1 MLNLITALKITD
13 PTLTYALIVSIIN
26 HINYHTIIGDFMS
39 TEKIAITV
47 PPAFLIKLDS
57 WAKKTGKSRS
67 RFIVEE
73 MDKRLIEL
81 EDEEITR
88 LYNKAYGDSKAG
100 TGNSELAEEMF
111 AASAVHEEEDK
122 W

>member
-1 MLNLITALKITD
+1 MTTQ
-13 PTLTYALIVSIIN
+13 
-26 HINYHTIIGDFMS
+26 
-39 TEKIAITV
+39 KIAITV
-47 PPAFLIKLDS
+47 PPVFLIKLDS

-73 MDKRLIEL
+73 MDKRLMAL

-88 LYNKAYGDSKAG
+88 LYNKTYGNPEDRVKSID
-100 TGNSELAEEMF
+100 LAEEML
-111 AASAVHEEEDK
+111 AAGAVHEEEDK

>member
-1 MLNLITALKITD
+1 
-13 PTLTYALIVSIIN
+13 VS
-26 HINYHTIIGDFMS
+26 TQ
-39 TEKIAITV
+39 KIAITV

-57 WAKKTGKSRS
+57 RAKKAGKSRS

-73 MDKRLIEL
+73 MDKRIIEL
-81 EDEEITR
+81 EDEEITK
-88 LYNKAYGDSKAG
+88 LYNKAYGDAEEIAKDW
-100 TGNSELAEEMF
+100 ELAEEMF

>member
-1 MLNLITALKITD
+1 
-13 PTLTYALIVSIIN
+13 
-26 HINYHTIIGDFMS
+26 MS
-39 TEKIAITV
+39 TQKIAITV
-47 PPAFLIKLDS
+47 PPIFLNKLDA
-57 WAKKTGKSRS
+57 WAKKAGKSRS

-88 LYNKAYGDSKAG
+88 IYNKAYDNQQDRTRDSG
-100 TGNSELAEEMF
+100 LAEEMLT
-111 AASAVHEEEDK
+111 ASAVPEEEDT

>member
-1 MLNLITALKITD
+1 
-13 PTLTYALIVSIIN
+13 
-26 HINYHTIIGDFMS
+26 MS

-47 PPAFLIKLDS
+47 PPNFLIKVDS

-73 MDKRLIEL
+73 MDKRLAEL

-88 LYNKAYGDSKAG
+88 LYNKVYGDSEAG
-100 TGNSELAEEMF
+100 VRNSELAEEML